1 MVTTDTK
8 SKVGRRKTPK
18 DLADRLALNR
28 IAALACDIL
37 VCLSKPCRGVYDSER
52 QLRQWL
58 QEDGIQHS
66 TSDIAHALTLLESTG
81 KIARAKVKQNA
92 PRPGLARDCCREGR

>member
-1 MVTTDTK
+1 MVITDTK
-8 SKVGRRKTPK
+8 SKVGGPKTPK

-28 IAALACDIL
+28 IAALASDIL
-37 VCLSKPCRGVYDSER
+37 VCLSKPGCGVYDSER

-66 TSDIAHALTLLESTG
+66 SSDVAPALDLLESA
-81 KIARAKVKQNA
+81 KRIQRAKVS
-92 PRPGLARDCCREGR
+92 